1 MRRIAAGRGLE
12 AVATDE
18 AYSLAAEL
26 LSPRPGRRR
35 FLLEA
40 KGDSMTGAG
49 IEEGNL
55 LVVEENPSP
64 PDGSVVAAL
73 VLGER
78 EEEAT
83 VKVLRRQSES
93 IRLEARN
100 EAYED
105 KVVPANRVT
114 VQGTV
119 EWVIKRVRGRRKTT
133 RPEPLTKPG
142 SAARV

>member
-1 MRRIAAGRGLE
+1 M
-12 AVATDE
+12 
-18 AYSLAAEL
+18 
-26 LSPRPGRRR
+26 
-35 FLLEA
+35 LEA

-83 VKVLRRQSES
+83 VNVLRRQSES

-119 EWVIKRVRGRRKTT
+119 EWVIKRVRGRR
-133 RPEPLTKPG
+133 
-142 SAARV
+142 

>member
-1 MRRIAAGRGLE
+1 M
-12 AVATDE
+12 
-18 AYSLAAEL
+18 
-26 LSPRPGRRR
+26 
-35 FLLEA
+35 LEA

-105 KVVPANRVT
+105 KVVPATRVT

-119 EWVIKRVRGRRKTT
+119 EWVIKRVRGRR
-133 RPEPLTKPG
+133 
-142 SAARV
+142 